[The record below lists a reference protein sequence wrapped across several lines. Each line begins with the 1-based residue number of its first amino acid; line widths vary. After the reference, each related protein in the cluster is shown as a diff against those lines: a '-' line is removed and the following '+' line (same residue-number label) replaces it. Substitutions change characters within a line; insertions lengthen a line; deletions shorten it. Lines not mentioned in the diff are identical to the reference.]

1 MKLNEWLE
9 KTGTQSQNHVRGCV
23 QVFVTIAPKELYEL
37 DDYRI
42 WSSASGPSYILCPKD
57 QK

>member
-1 MKLNEWLE
+1 MTLQEWLD
-9 KTGTQSQNHVRGCV
+9 KTGTYSQNHVMGCV

-42 WSSASGPSYILCPKD
+42 CSTASGPSYILCPKE
-57 QK
+57 K